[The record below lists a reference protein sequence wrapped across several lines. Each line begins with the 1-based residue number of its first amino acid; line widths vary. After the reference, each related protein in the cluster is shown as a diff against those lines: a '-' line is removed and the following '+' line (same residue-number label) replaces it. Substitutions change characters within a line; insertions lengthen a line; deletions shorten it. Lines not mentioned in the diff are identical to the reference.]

1 MRRAVGEMDGKAKD
15 NARHGGQAPARR
27 TRRFAETWV
36 LRLGAAMLAGVLGF
50 APRAAAQ
57 SCALCYTTASAAG
70 SAGIR
75 ALHVGILALLIPAL
89 GLFLGILYLVIRRA
103 ALAEV

>member
-1 MRRAVGEMDGKAKD
+1 LRG
-15 NARHGGQAPARR
+15 R
-27 TRRFAETWV
+27 TKRGIWNRNLW
-36 LRLGAAMLAGVLGF
+36 LGALVLAGALGF
-50 APRAAAQ
+50 APAAAAQ

-103 ALAEV
+103 AMAEL

>member
-1 MRRAVGEMDGKAKD
+1 MDGKSKD

>member
-1 MRRAVGEMDGKAKD
+1 MERAVRKTDGKSKD
-15 NARHGGQAPARR
+15 NAEARR
-27 TRRFAETWV
+27 TQRIAEMRKLWM
-36 LRLGAAMLAGVLGF
+36 GALALAAALGF
-50 APRAAAQ
+50 APGAAAQ